1 MLYVGML
8 VNFTQRWRLV
18 CPALCRYLLIHW
30 EPWPCS
36 DKKGIFGISAII
48 VSIVATVA
56 VSASLTASALALSG
70 QVQTTDTINTL
81 SASVTT
87 AMDKQASANVKI
99 QGGLMLV
106 NQCIDLV
113 QEQLDVLWQIAQLG
127 CEQKFPG
134 LCIASIQYEKFT
146 RAANLS
152 KSLSQYMLQNWTAE
166 FEQTLRELLAIIQV
180 NSTRLDL
187 SLTKGL
193 PNWISSALSFFKEW
207 VGVGLFGATLCC
219 GLVLLLWLV
228 CKLKAQ
234 TRRDKV
240 VIAQALAAL
249 EHGASP
255 DIWLSMLKQ

>member
-1 MLYVGML
+1 M
-8 VNFTQRWRLV
+8 
-18 CPALCRYLLIHW
+18 ALIQ
-30 EPWPCS
+30 
-36 DKKGIFGISAII
+36 
-48 VSIVATVA
+48 T
-56 VSASLTASALALSG
+56 ALALSG

-106 NQCIDLV
+106 NQLIDLV
-113 QEQLDVLWQIAQLG
+113 QKQLDVLWQIAQLG

-134 LCIASIQYEKFT
+134 LCVTSIQYEKFT

-166 FEQTLRELLAIIQV
+166 FEQTLRELRLAIIQV

-207 VGVGLFGATLCC
+207 VTVGLFGDTLCC

-255 DIWLSMLKQ
+255 DISMLKQ